1 MSNSL
6 YDTQEYIKT
15 VMRIE
20 NCSREE
26 ALKLI
31 EDFKAIDE
39 RQDEITKEFN
49 RGRFK
54 AYRER
59 WRAEGKCQCCG
70 KVDGNTLLGFS
81 RCERCSEYQKEYN
94 KKRKNRNATNR

>member
-6 YDTQEYIKT
+6 YDTQEYLKT

-31 EDFKAIDE
+31 EDFKAIDDQ
-39 RQDEITKEFN
+39 RDEITKEFN
-49 RGRFK
+49 HKKFK
-54 AYRER
+54 AYREK
-59 WRAEGKCQCCG
+59 WRSENKCQCCG
-70 KVDGNTLLGFS
+70 RQDGNTLLGFS
-81 RCERCSEYQKEYN
+81 RCYRCAENQREYN
-94 KKRKNRNATNR
+94 KRRRKK